1 MQEYKKFCAGR
12 KLDHA
17 AQSESAVSRHAHAVD
32 RAMKIWID
40 LVKFVTQG
48 NTPMITYQKERYD
61 MATCKVPKVSDLPAI
76 SYYN

>member
-48 NTPMITYQKERYD
+48 NTPMITYQKERYG
-61 MATCKVPKVSDLPAI
+61 MATYKVPKVSDLPAI
-76 SYYN
+76 SYCN